1 MQLLATD
8 IPTAESLKL
17 SSHAYDKPDDS
28 LLPPSL
34 STESSIKRDDW
45 MLEPQLRATTSA
57 DKHQVDI
64 TGSDEALTEGYG
76 DPSQNTRTLGGSVDF
91 FSTLGS
97 ERLKKPQPDRPNP
110 DQVSHS
116 VY

>member
-1 MQLLATD
+1 
-8 IPTAESLKL
+8 
-17 SSHAYDKPDDS
+17 
-28 LLPPSL
+28 
-34 STESSIKRDDW
+34 